1 MNLLGQD
8 ETRDLLQKQLR
19 KVSFQ
24 TPCLDPFYMIKQ
36 RMSIWNRV
44 HFLLQTDERDWIYEV
59 KGSRPEYKPPVA
71 PARINSK
78 LRYGR
83 LKGVSTFRQIITR
96 RTPRGVL
103 LVMIEQRATQKLFD
117 SCLSLVSNFCESF
130 IFEHLTFRYGFL
142 ELSTEHG

>member
-1 MNLLGQD
+1 
-8 ETRDLLQKQLR
+8 
-19 KVSFQ
+19 
-24 TPCLDPFYMIKQ
+24 
-36 RMSIWNRV
+36 V
-44 HFLLQTDERDWIYEV
+44 HFLLQTDEQDWIYKV

-130 IFEHLTFRYGFL
+130 IFEHLTFRHVFL
-142 ELSTEHG
+142 ELSTEHGLLRELSGDIGFPSRMHFDAFSKPGPLFYDI